1 MNEEEMRDKELLI
14 KVNERSKSN
23 THQIEEIKEDVR
35 EMKSDIKSFQN
46 TERSLAVISTILENL
61 VERNDRQDALQG
73 RMVDSLNDLQRNID
87 SMQNSTKALAKQCE
101 SMNNQLFEMKADYE
115 TRFKQTDEIITEVKN
130 SFDNRR
136 LKRIDNVFAKVGDN
150 IIKVM
155 TVGAVAYI
163 LSQIIPFIKW

>member
-1 MNEEEMRDKELLI
+1 MNEEMRDKELLI
-14 KVNERSKSN
+14 KVSERSKSN
-23 THQIEEIKEDVR
+23 THQIEEIKESVR
-35 EMKSDIKSFQN
+35 DMKSDIKSFQN

-61 VERNDRQDALQG
+61 VERNDRQDVLQE

-101 SMNNQLFEMKADYE
+101 SMNNQLFEMKEDYD
-115 TRFKQTDEIITEVKN
+115 TRFKETDEIISEVKS
-130 SFDNRR
+130 SFDSRR
-136 LKRIDNVFAKVGDN
+136 LKRIDNVSAKVVDN
-150 IIKVM
+150 IVKVI